1 MDIYLHI
8 GTGKTGTTS
17 IQTFLELNRQKLEEN
32 GVIVPQS
39 PGRRNHRRLTMYA
52 LNDGIIDNTRRSRGL
67 LRDDQV
73 AHFREQFSRQFRE
86 EAATWSGASKV
97 ILTSEQ
103 MTRLRRPGEIQRLR
117 ELIAVGSKVVV
128 IVYFRRQDD
137 YFLSEYSQIIKG
149 GQNLTMDA
157 AIEKVNM
164 QVYNYYAFLKNWAD
178 EFGKDN
184 IVVRPF
190 EHSQMVGGDAVQD
203 FLSVV
208 GIEDLPQYAKP
219 PRQNLSLDRYTVE
232 YLRRLNPHV
241 PRFID
246 NAPNPLRVGLV
257 EALESVSDGAKLTLS
272 KETAEIFLRRFKK
285 LNALVAREYL
295 NRVDGVLFHE
305 TPADAVVDSSALDEE
320 KVMAITARLW
330 AHMRKTS
337 SQA

>member
-1 MDIYLHI
+1 MIIYLHI

-17 IQTFLELNRQKLEEN
+17 IQTFLELNREALKTK
-32 GVIVPQS
+32 GIIVPTS

-73 AHFREQFSRQFRE
+73 AHFREQFARQFRE

-128 IVYFRRQDD
+128 IVYLRRQDD

-164 QVYNYYAFLKNWAD
+164 QIYNYYAFLKNWAD

-184 IVVRPF
+184 IVVCPF
-190 EHSQMVGGDAVQD
+190 ERSQMVGGDAVQD

-208 GIEDLPQYAKP
+208 GIEDLPHYAKP

-241 PRFID
+241 PRFVD
-246 NAPNPLRVGLV
+246 NAPNPLRAGLV
-257 EALESVSDGAKLTLS
+257 EALESVSDGAKLTLPQ
-272 KETAEIFLRRFKK
+272 ETAEIFLRRFKK

-295 NRVDGVLFHE
+295 NRVDGVLFRE

-320 KVMAITARLW
+320 KLMAITARLW